1 MSHWRHTVLPSH
13 EISLPFLLLFYSQT
27 LTPTSTY
34 KPYAF
39 WETKNNV
46 IFQYSSD
53 PRGDWK
59 SSCLPSGKT
68 DSVSPAGKRGL
79 WRSVW
84 RDSGRHLRRWKWRNQ
99 SSCEGNVAL
108 LTPRLVMS
116 ALLTGTYLNITMR
129 KKEWSWL
136 KRWLGEGRSLSVATE
151 ITVLFPFPA
160 KVLLWTVTSEVTNS
174 LRPAESFSLQI
185 YSKRTA
191 VLGARADGKYFRLA
205 SQMVSVL
212 AMQPWHCSVKSA
224 TVNMWMNGCRC
235 VPVKLYL

>member
-1 MSHWRHTVLPSH
+1 MFPSH

-39 WETKNNV
+39 WETENNV

-68 DSVSPAGKRGL
+68 DSASLAGKRGL

-84 RDSGRHLRRWKWRNQ
+84 RHSDRHLRSWKWRNR
-99 SSCEGNVAL
+99 SSCEGDVAL
-108 LTPRLVMS
+108 VTPRLVMS

-129 KKEWSWL
+129 KREWSWL
-136 KRWLGEGRSLSVATE
+136 KRWLGEGRSLSMATE

-160 KVLLWTVTSEVTNS
+160 WVPLLIVTSEVTNS
-174 LRPAESFSLQI
+174 PRPAESFSLQI

-191 VLGARADGKYFRLA
+191 VLGARAESKYFRLA

-212 AMQPWHCSVKSA
+212 AMQLCHCSVRSA
-224 TVNMWMNGCRC
+224 TVSMWMNGYGC
-235 VPVKLYL
+235 VPIKLYL